1 MWVVG
6 SRKRGWMVALKKL
19 QSLIFLEGNNPDS
32 YVCERDVRKKATL
45 VLWPK
50 DSVAGIRI

>member
-1 MWVVG
+1 
-6 SRKRGWMVALKKL
+6 MVALKKL
-19 QSLIFLEGNNPDS
+19 QSLIFLEGNKPDS